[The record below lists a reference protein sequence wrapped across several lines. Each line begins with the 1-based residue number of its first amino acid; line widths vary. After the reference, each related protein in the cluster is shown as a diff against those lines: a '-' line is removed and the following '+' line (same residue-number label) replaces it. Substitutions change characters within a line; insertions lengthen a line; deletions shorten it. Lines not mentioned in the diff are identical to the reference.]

1 MTIISLT
8 GIDVRNSANIEVVEI
23 EDLNEVQRTQA
34 TNVTTVQIRSAE
46 IDAEEITS
54 WIWIK
59 TWLKETKECFNWSDF
74 FFALIFGLAPTAWDM
89 YTDLEL
95 ACYLLES
102 ENVHASGLCYV
113 FICLP
118 GINLVKEQ
126 VGEAASK
133 LQSRVG
139 VLLSGLIMGLYFVMG
154 ATIMVGLGVL
164 LWHWPLA
171 FHYPA
176 VIITISIVAT
186 KTVAVFL
193 HSPRIKSLS
202 RKMSES
208 EAFFESALQLTLLL
222 HIWLSG
228 GKVAKSMI
236 FSSVLVIGKVGAENL
251 LNDGEQLKGKNFWER
266 LLLIGKFI
274 PVMALTA
281 IFRLGSGALV
291 RW

>member
-23 EDLNEVQRTQA
+23 EHLNEVQRTQA

-164 LWHWPLA
+164 LWYWPLA
-171 FHYPA
+171 FHCPA

-236 FSSVLVIGKVGAENL
+236 FSSVLVIGKVGAENF

>member
-23 EDLNEVQRTQA
+23 EHLNEVQRTQA

-139 VLLSGLIMGLYFVMG
+139 VLLSGLIMGLYYVMG

-291 RW
+291 R

>member
-1 MTIISLT
+1 MNIFSLT
-8 GIDVRNSANIEVVEI
+8 GIDVRNGANIEVVEL

-34 TNVTTVQIRSAE
+34 TNVTTVQIPSAE

-95 ACYLLES
+95 ASYLLES
-102 ENVHASGLCYV
+102 ENAHASGLCYV

-139 VLLSGLIMGLYFVMG
+139 VLLSGLIMGLYFLMG
-154 ATIMVGLGVL
+154 TTIMVGLGVL

-291 RW
+291 R

>member
-164 LWHWPLA
+164 LWYWPLA
-171 FHYPA
+171 FHCPA

-291 RW
+291 R

>member
-139 VLLSGLIMGLYFVMG
+139 VLLSGLIMGLYYVMG

-164 LWHWPLA
+164 LWYWPLA
-171 FHYPA
+171 FHCPA

-291 RW
+291 R

>member
-8 GIDVRNSANIEVVEI
+8 GIDVRNGANIEVVEI

>member
-164 LWHWPLA
+164 LWQWPLA